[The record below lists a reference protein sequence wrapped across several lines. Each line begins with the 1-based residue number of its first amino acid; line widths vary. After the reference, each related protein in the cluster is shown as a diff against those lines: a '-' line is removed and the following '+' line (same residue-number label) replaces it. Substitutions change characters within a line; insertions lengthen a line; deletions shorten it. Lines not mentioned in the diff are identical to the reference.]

1 MEGPAVRTFTKIFS
15 FALQRQVR
23 GSIKTTKKIKLEQEL
38 LNVNINNISKI
49 ILLTLKKKT
58 VTIKA

>member
-23 GSIKTTKKIKLEQEL
+23 RFNKNDKEDKTGTRAPKCQY
-38 LNVNINNISKI
+38 
-49 ILLTLKKKT
+49 
-58 VTIKA
+58 